1 MKTTGLLEVLENL
14 QVWLKATPIPG
25 YDESIWR
32 HDAFGKVIRFDAYG
46 DRSSP
51 YGWERDHII
60 PVADGGTDHPSNI
73 RPLYWL
79 ANVRRKPS
87 RGIIGDRPK
96 AHNTL
101 LEGILGYRPK
111 P

>member
-32 HDAFGKVIRFDAYG
+32 LDDYGIRIRFDAYG
-46 DRSSP
+46 DRNSI
-51 YGWERDHII
+51 YGWEYDHII
-60 PVADGGTDHPSNI
+60 PVADDGPDDLSNI
-73 RPLYWL
+73 RPLHWR
-79 ANVRRKPS
+79 ANARRRPS
-87 RGIIGDRPK
+87 HGIIGDRPQ
-96 AHNTL
+96 AHRSL
-101 LEGILGYRPK
+101 PEGIIGYRPK